1 MKQDAQK
8 KTLITFYNL
17 LQANGWINYSFS
29 IFAASQSFLG
39 PVLILESRLA
49 AFTKKIK
56 PTKPDIP
63 KIAVLHDLLAWQGD
77 VSCWTEC
84 KIESSNNRFFRC
96 VSYSAWPSWLPWR
109 VPSVSW
115 ENALIMLYVKTVL
128 LRRAKRA
135 SPRILATSPKFS
147 LHAVESMR

>member
-1 MKQDAQK
+1 MTQDAQK

-63 KIAVLHDLLAWQGD
+63 KIAANGSKENENVD
-77 VSCWTEC
+77 
-84 KIESSNNRFFRC
+84 NN
-96 VSYSAWPSWLPWR
+96 
-109 VPSVSW
+109 
-115 ENALIMLYVKTVL
+115 ENIKLIK
-128 LRRAKRA
+128 
-135 SPRILATSPKFS
+135 P
-147 LHAVESMR
+147 E